1 MNAPAKKVMPPT
13 VTVENVLLEHFESL
27 VYSRQHE
34 EAGRELLR
42 NLKRLKVGGE
52 FAGQVMHDEARPRL
66 YTRFAAAVT
75 ALMADPA
82 FQLSQE
88 GFDLLAVEHATFHAV
103 FAGSAFGNADHLLRQ
118 FGTVDA
124 QDAGKLH
131 FSSPQNIVK
140 LLLAYSLDSDLDID
154 FEAVFRTAPRLAL
167 PAFLGM
173 LAHIVVLS
181 PRAHARREKLLTL
194 GPLFEQVEVREHML
208 AAMSDAYMYCSYATA
223 DTKHD
228 IKRSFNVMMRRL
240 IETQIK
246 FPAMPAERKLKKR
259 PTILVPIEWFTSLH
273 AMYRC
278 YAPSIRQL
286 RERFRIVM
294 IGRSSEM
301 DEVSKELFDETIE
314 LSGANVALSD
324 VVEQIRKV
332 KPDMIFY
339 PSVGMATWWVALA
352 SVRLAPIQVATVGHP
367 ATTQSVNMD
376 YTLVDGL
383 WPGDPSCFSETV
395 IVQRPGSTAFIM
407 RQDAEFPEAQLREH
421 PVVLRVAVPS
431 MACKINAPFLDSCLA
446 IARKAQRPLEF
457 HFFPNMVGLTHFQIT
472 REIRKWLPNAV
483 VHPRGDYNS
492 YLRNMVQCDVHLST
506 FPFGGTNSNI
516 DSMRLGIPML
526 TLEGLEVHSQTDS
539 GMMRR
544 VGLPEWLIT
553 YHAAEYERAA
563 LRLISSDAERVGIAR
578 QLMSTDVFEHFMR
591 VAAEVPKT
599 EFLDVMWFI
608 YQNHEKIQASGRR
621 YWPVQVRE
629 DFLRQPEA
637 TPAAS
642 RAT

>member
-1 MNAPAKKVMPPT
+1 MTEAPKKIAPPT
-13 VTVENVLLEHFESL
+13 VTVENVPLEQFEAL

-52 FAGQVMHDEARPRL
+52 FAGHAMTEESRPRL

-103 FAGSAFGNADHLLRQ
+103 FAASAFGNADHLLRQ
-118 FGTVDA
+118 FGTLDPNDGA
-124 QDAGKLH
+124 KLH
-131 FSSPQNIVK
+131 FTSPQNVVK
-140 LLLAYSLDSDLDID
+140 LLLAYSLDSDLDLD

-181 PRAHARREKLLTL
+181 PRAHTRREKLLTL
-194 GPLFEQVEVREHML
+194 GPLFEQVELKEHML
-208 AAMSDAYMYCSYATA
+208 AAMSDAYMYSSYATSE
-223 DTKHD
+223 TKHA
-228 IKRSFNVMMRRL
+228 IKRSFNAMMRRL
-240 IETQIK
+240 VESQIQL
-246 FPAMPAERKLKKR
+246 PEMPAKRPSRKR

-286 RERFRIVM
+286 REKFRIVM

-314 LSGANVALSD
+314 LSGANVALAD
-324 VVEQIRKV
+324 VVGRIREV
-332 KPDMIFY
+332 APDVIFY
-339 PSVGMATWWVALA
+339 PSVGMATWWVTLA
-352 SVRLAPIQVATVGHP
+352 SVRLAPVQVATVGHP
-367 ATTQSVNMD
+367 ATTQSPEMD
-376 YTLVDGL
+376 YVLVDGL

-395 IVQRPGSTAFIM
+395 VVQRPGSTAFIM
-407 RQDAEFPEAQLREH
+407 RQDAEFPEPQLRER

-431 MACKINAPFLDSCLA
+431 MACKINAPFLQVCQS
-446 IARKAQRPLEF
+446 IARKAQRPIEF
-457 HFFPNMVGLTHFQIT
+457 HFFPNMVGLTHAQIT
-472 REIRKWLPNAV
+472 REIRKWIPNAV
-483 VHPRGDYNS
+483 VHPRGDYNG
-492 YLRNMVQCDVHLST
+492 YLRVMAQCDVHLST

-553 YHAAEYERAA
+553 YHPSEYERAA
-563 LRLISSDAERVGIAR
+563 LRLIASDAERVGIAR
-578 QLMSTDVFEHFMR
+578 QLMNTDVFDHFMR
-591 VAAEVPKT
+591 VAEQVPKT

-608 YQNHEKIQASGRR
+608 YRHHEAIRGTGRR
-621 YWPVQVRE
+621 YWPVGERE
-629 DFLRQPEA
+629 AYLAA
-637 TPAAS
+637 TREPVTAKDG
-642 RAT
+642 

>member
-1 MNAPAKKVMPPT
+1 MTETPKKIAPPT
-13 VTVENVLLEHFESL
+13 VTVENVPLEQFEAL

-52 FAGQVMHDEARPRL
+52 FAGHAMNDETRPRL

-103 FAGSAFGNADHLLRQ
+103 FAASAFGNADHLLRQ
-118 FGTVDA
+118 FGTLDPNDGA
-124 QDAGKLH
+124 KLH
-131 FSSPQNIVK
+131 FTSPQNVVK
-140 LLLAYSLDSDLDID
+140 LLLAYSLDSDLDLD

-194 GPLFEQVEVREHML
+194 GPLFEQVELKEHML

-223 DTKHD
+223 ETKHA
-228 IKRSFNVMMRRL
+228 IKRSFNAMMRRL
-240 IETQIK
+240 VESQIK
-246 FPAMPAERKLKKR
+246 FPEMPAKRPSRKR

-286 RERFRIVM
+286 REKFRIVM

-314 LSGANVALSD
+314 LSGANVALAD
-324 VVEQIRKV
+324 VVERIRAV
-332 KPDMIFY
+332 KPDIIYY
-339 PSVGMATWWVALA
+339 PSVGMATWWVTLS
-352 SVRLAPIQVATVGHP
+352 SVRLAPIQIATLGHP
-367 ATTQSVNMD
+367 ATTQSSEID
-376 YTLVDGL
+376 YVLVTETM
-383 WPGDPSCFSETV
+383 PGDPGCFSETV
-395 IVQRPGSTAFIM
+395 FLVAGDLAMVM
-407 RQDAEFPEAQLREH
+407 RQDAEFPRAEVRER
-421 PVVLRVAVPS
+421 PEVLRIAVPS
-431 MACKINAPFLDSCLA
+431 MACKLNAPFLSLCQA
-446 IARKAQRPLEF
+446 VAAKAGRSVEF

-472 REIRKWLPNAV
+472 REIRRRIPDAV
-483 VHPRGDYNS
+483 VYGRSDYNA
-492 YLRNMVQCDVHLST
+492 YLHNLGRCDIHLST

-516 DSMRLGIPML
+516 DSMRLGLPL
-526 TLEGLEVHSQTDS
+526 VTLEGLEVHGQTDS
-539 GMMRR
+539 GMMRS
-544 VGLPEWLIT
+544 VGLPDWLVT
-553 YHAAEYERAA
+553 YHPAEFERAA
-563 LRLISSDAERVGIAR
+563 LRLVRNDAERVAISR
-578 QLMSTDVFEHFMR
+578 YLLTKDVEAVFRDHEDNQYS
-591 VAAEVPKT
+591 VD
-599 EFLDVMWFI
+599 FLRCVSLI
-608 YQNHEKIQASGRR
+608 YRRHEEIQASGRR
-621 YWPVQVRE
+621 YWSVKDRLALE
-629 DFLRQPEA
+629 SA
-637 TPAAS
+637 TTAA
-642 RAT
+642 

>member
-1 MNAPAKKVMPPT
+1 MNAPEKKASPPA
-13 VTVENVLLEHFESL
+13 VTVENVQLEQFESL
-27 VYSRQHE
+27 VYSRKHE

-52 FAGQVMHDEARPRL
+52 FAGQAMHDESRPRL

-103 FAGSAFGNADHLLRQ
+103 FAASAFGNADHLLRQ

-124 QDAGKLH
+124 QEHGKLH
-131 FSSPQNIVK
+131 FTSPQNVVK
-140 LLLAYSLDSDLDID
+140 LLLAYSLDSELDID
-154 FEAVFRTAPRLAL
+154 FEAVFRAAPRLAL

-223 DTKHD
+223 DTKHE
-228 IKRSFNVMMRRL
+228 IKRSFNAMMRRL
-240 IETQIK
+240 IGSQIS
-246 FPAMPAERKLKKR
+246 FPEMPPQRKLAKR

-314 LSGANVALSD
+314 LSGANVALAD

-332 KPDMIFY
+332 KPDLIFY

-367 ATTQSVNMD
+367 ATTQSENMD
-376 YTLVDGL
+376 YVLVDGL

-395 IVQRPGSTAFIM
+395 IVQRPGSTEFIM
-407 RQDAEFPEAQLREH
+407 RQDAEFPEPQLREH

-431 MACKINAPFLDSCLA
+431 MACKINAPFLQCCLA
-446 IARKAQRPLEF
+446 IARRAQRPIEF
-457 HFFPNMVGLTHFQIT
+457 HFFPNMVGLTHFHIT

-563 LRLISSDAERVGIAR
+563 LRLIAGDAERVGIAR
-578 QLMSTDVFEHFMR
+578 QLMSTDIFGHFMQIS
-591 VAAEVPKT
+591 AEVPKT

-608 YQNHEKIQASGRR
+608 YRQHEKIQASGLR
-621 YWPVQVRE
+621 YWPVQSRE
-629 DFLRQPEA
+629 AFLQESGKS
-637 TPAAS
+637 PARSKAG
-642 RAT
+642 

>member
-1 MNAPAKKVMPPT
+1 MSAPAKKVTPPT
-13 VTVENVLLEHFESL
+13 VTVENVQLERFETL
-27 VYSRQHE
+27 VYSRQYE
-34 EAGRELLR
+34 EAGRELLG

-52 FAGQVMHDEARPRL
+52 FAGHAMSDDTRPRL
-66 YTRFAAAVT
+66 YSRFAAAIT

-103 FAGSAFGNADHLLRQ
+103 FAASAFGNADHLLRQ
-118 FGTVDA
+118 FGQVDET
-124 QDAGKLH
+124 DHGKLH

-140 LLLAYSLDSDLDID
+140 LLLAYSLDSELDID
-154 FEAVFRTAPRLAL
+154 FESVFRTAPRLAL

-194 GPLFEQVEVREHML
+194 GPLFEQVELREHML

-223 DTKHD
+223 ETKHEM
-228 IKRSFNVMMRRL
+228 KRSFNAMTRRL
-240 IETQIK
+240 IETRISL
-246 FPAMPAERKLKKR
+246 PAMPAERRLKKR

-286 RERFRIVM
+286 RERFRLVM
-294 IGRSSEM
+294 IGRTSEM

-314 LSGANVALSD
+314 LSGSNVALAD
-324 VVEQIRKV
+324 VVDRVTKV
-332 KPDMIFY
+332 KPDVIFY
-339 PSVGMATWWVALA
+339 PSVGMATWWVALS
-352 SVRLAPIQVATVGHP
+352 SVRLAPVQVATVGHP
-367 ATTQSVNMD
+367 ATTQSANID
-376 YTLVDGL
+376 YVLVDGL

-395 IVQRPGSTAFIM
+395 VVQRPGSTAFIM
-407 RQDAEFPEAQLREH
+407 REDASFPEPQLREH
-421 PVVLRVAVPS
+421 PAVLRLAVPA
-431 MACKINAPFLDSCLA
+431 MACKINAPFLECCVG
-446 IARKAQRPLEF
+446 IARKARRPLEF
-457 HFFPNMVGLTHFQIT
+457 HFFPNMIGLTHFQIS
-472 REIRKWLPNAV
+472 REIRKWLPNAI
-483 VHPRGDYNS
+483 VHPRSDYNT
-492 YLRNMVQCDVHLST
+492 YLGNMAQCDVHLST

-563 LRLISSDAERVGIAR
+563 LRLIANDAERTGIAR
-578 QLMSTDVFEHFMR
+578 QLIGTDVFAHFMR
-591 VAAEVPKT
+591 VPADVPET
-599 EFLDVMWFI
+599 EFLDAMWFI
-608 YQNHEKIQASGRR
+608 YRKHEKIQASGSR
-621 YWPVQVRE
+621 YWPVAARE
-629 DFLRQPEA
+629 AFEREPV
-637 TPAAS
+637 AAGS
-642 RAT
+642 R